1 MTISICPFYRKDTVD
16 EAFCP
21 FSYLEVH
28 KETLV
33 LETHYI
39 VIPYKSILI
48 TFLINFLIS
57 DEEDNQEIETDGI
70 QGVLYA
76 KINIGSVIESST
88 NISLFFNRIP
98 SFLNAS
104 NIL

>member
-33 LETHYI
+33 LETHYDENA
-39 VIPYKSILI
+39 KSVVAMCSSCKG
-48 TFLINFLIS
+48 FYS
-57 DEEDNQEIETDGI
+57 
-70 QGVLYA
+70 A
-76 KINIGSVIESST
+76 INISSHRT
-88 NISLFFNRIP
+88 NCHSL
-98 SFLNAS
+98 
-104 NIL
+104 